1 MGDGGNHR
9 PTFRRGRTDEAA
21 AAGASYLPPTAA
33 STGYGSPEGQDDYYD
48 DYDAAASQAS
58 YGEEQVSLQVQHNL
72 YQVQANL

>member
-1 MGDGGNHR
+1 MGDGGNHAR
-9 PTFRRGRTDEAA
+9 PSFRRGRTDEAA

-58 YGEEQVSLQVQHNL
+58 YGEEQVSLQHNL
-72 YQVQANL
+72 YRVSSSG